1 MCRSSPYTPG
11 WGAPLVGL
19 LGMMTVAEHTLIETD
34 DTVLAVA
41 FANESHVVGGYFD
54 GDIRR
59 RRIEDGQE
67 QGQTLTA
74 GDPILSIAVSQDG
87 QWIVS
92 EDRGKKATVWNA
104 ATHEKVLDTKHQSRW
119 KTPMQAQPQIVGA
132 ASSEA
137 KPRRSSVPTLTVTN
151 MLFAVTTIRR
161 CMPALLVKALSN
173 AEAVAMQTKIG
184 SQEIYILRRLP
195 QSALLFPQSRSGYP
209 MRQTLTTS
217 HPLNTHPGY
226 AKGTPFKVSTLSR
239 WIVFIGRQHLEDIK
253 ESADDE
259 LSLIEAA
266 NDQQSAEV
274 DSLIGPEINSNRYHI
289 PVTRTHLTLN
299 LGLYYPDIED
309 EVHTAFEELFN
320 LMDNG
325 AIDELFVEGR
335 SSSGNHTGHRTRIQ
349 QHLGSSSSCRFV
361 WIDLNTRLVTTDA
374 NVFNIF
380 PEFLNDILQWLL
392 NGVTRVPDKAVDP
405 ACVNHSILPRYMY
418 VFPAVEG
425 YVDHE
430 SSYNLAA
437 YPRYVGLLR
446 AEVDAIIWEP
456 GTWTDKRDD
465 RVDLQG
471 CQLPGRDSVP
481 RRYLTPVI

>member
-1 MCRSSPYTPG
+1 
-11 WGAPLVGL
+11 
-19 LGMMTVAEHTLIETD
+19 
-34 DTVLAVA
+34 
-41 FANESHVVGGYFD
+41 
-54 GDIRR
+54 
-59 RRIEDGQE
+59 
-67 QGQTLTA
+67 
-74 GDPILSIAVSQDG
+74 
-87 QWIVS
+87 
-92 EDRGKKATVWNA
+92 
-104 ATHEKVLDTKHQSRW
+104 
-119 KTPMQAQPQIVGA
+119 
-132 ASSEA
+132 
-137 KPRRSSVPTLTVTN
+137 
-151 MLFAVTTIRR
+151 
-161 CMPALLVKALSN
+161 MPALLVKALSN

-184 SQEIYILRRLP
+184 SQEIYILRRV
-195 QSALLFPQSRSGYP
+195 SVR
-209 MRQTLTTS
+209 RQQYGGSMDIASTNYILAAAIRATVPAVTLRLS
-217 HPLNTHPGY
+217 DASN
-226 AKGTPFKVSTLSR
+226 GTPFKVSTLSR

-380 PEFLNDILQWLL
+380 PEFLPCVDNTAA
-392 NGVTRVPDKAVDP
+392 GTVRVIKHLDPIIKERFRCAGEHEEDWSDKP
-405 ACVNHSILPRYMY
+405 ASRNFCRS
-418 VFPAVEG
+418 
-425 YVDHE
+425 
-430 SSYNLAA
+430 
-437 YPRYVGLLR
+437 
-446 AEVDAIIWEP
+446 
-456 GTWTDKRDD
+456 
-465 RVDLQG
+465 
-471 CQLPGRDSVP
+471 
-481 RRYLTPVI
+481 